1 MDTIVHASS
10 LQFTLEHRKK
20 VCYAIIAREEYEARA
35 FRMERPFFAGEIKE
49 AGFNQPLYVLNH
61 SAFAVSELLLLIF
74 GVSCN

>member
-1 MDTIVHASS
+1 
-10 LQFTLEHRKK
+10 
-20 VCYAIIAREEYEARA
+20 
-35 FRMERPFFAGEIKE
+35 MERPFFTGEIKE

>member
-1 MDTIVHASS
+1 MTNFECGIV
-10 LQFTLEHRKK
+10 
-20 VCYAIIAREEYEARA
+20 IIAREEYEARA